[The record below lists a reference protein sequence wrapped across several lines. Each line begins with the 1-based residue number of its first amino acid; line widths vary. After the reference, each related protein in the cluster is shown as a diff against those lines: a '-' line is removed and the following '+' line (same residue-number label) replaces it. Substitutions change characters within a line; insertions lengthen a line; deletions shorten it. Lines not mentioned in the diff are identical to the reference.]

1 MSPVHPVLRRRA
13 PGYRLLGRGF
23 DYLLHMRPAEWPIM
37 TAHTAVGLLLALG
50 SPADPASSIAL
61 HRPPSSAL
69 VRWGG
74 GDGGEWW
81 LGLILWVVC
90 LNGGT
95 LALNSAI
102 DKDSS
107 DVAYLRFPPVP
118 PRHLFGFGLGLMLL
132 GLVLSLALPFAFSLA
147 YLVCLTLSVLYSTPP
162 WRLKAVAGADW
173 FINIWGFGTL
183 TPYAGW
189 ALTGRPLTPVGAAIL
204 LGFAPLF
211 GALYPL
217 TQLYQLEEDQ
227 ARGDRTLASV
237 LGPRGSLTIAMI
249 AVGLA
254 FGLFGL
260 AGWKAAWAG
269 TGAPWRWL
277 ALLTAATAWLLLLLP
292 WRLRV
297 HGMTPREHQRGMYRA
312 LVAWALTDVAV
323 LYGFAR

>member
-1 MSPVHPVLRRRA
+1 MSPMHPVLRRRA
-13 PGYRLLGRGF
+13 LGYRLLGRGF

-50 SPADPASSIAL
+50 SAADPSSIAL
-61 HRPPSSAL
+61 LRPLSSPL

-95 LALNSAI
+95 LALNSAV
-102 DKDSS
+102 DKDTS

-132 GLVLSLALPFAFSLA
+132 GLVLSLALPIAFRLA

-173 FINIWGFGTL
+173 FVNMWGFGTL

-189 ALTGRPLTPVGAAIL
+189 AVTGRPLTPTGAALL

-217 TQLYQLEEDQ
+217 TQLYQLGEDR
-227 ARGDRTLASV
+227 ARGDRTLA
-237 LGPRGSLTIAMI
+237 LGLGARGSLTAALVAAGI
-249 AVGLA
+249 A
-254 FGLFGL
+254 FGLFAL
-260 AGWKAAWAG
+260 AGLKAAWSG
-269 TGAPWRWL
+269 PDTHWRWG
-277 ALLTAATAWLLLLLP
+277 ALLVAAGAWLAVLLP
-292 WRLRV
+292 WWFRAE
-297 HGMTPREHQRGMYRA
+297 GMTAREHQRGMYRA
-312 LVAWALTDVAV
+312 LVAWAVTDVAV